1 MTLLKIN
8 LGTFNL
14 ERAERQKQK
23 RHRVSEVKRRW
34 QSVLDTQLLGHKEA
48 RYPKETKRRTA

>member
-1 MTLLKIN
+1 MMLLKIN

-14 ERAERQKQK
+14 ERAARQKQK
-23 RHRVSEVKRRW
+23 RHRVREVKRRW
-34 QSVLDTQLLGHKEA
+34 QGILDAQLLGHKEA